1 MQFLS
6 RFARNRGA
14 LVGAAVIV
22 GLLLVALLAP
32 MLTPHDPTAM
42 NPAHRLQAPGKDY
55 PLGTDQFGR
64 DQLTRLLYGAR
75 TSLSIGLITTGIA
88 ATFGIALG
96 VLAGFVGGAVD
107 RAVTMLMDIVFSF
120 PAILLAVAIVAM
132 MGPSLP
138 NVMIAIGIV
147 NIPVFGRI
155 VRAATLS
162 VSSMAYV
169 EAAVALGNRRW
180 AIVFRH
186 ILPNVLA
193 PIMVQ
198 ASLTFAF
205 AILSEAGLSFI
216 GLGAQP
222 PTPSWGLML
231 REGRMYLNRAPWLA
245 VWPGLFTMVTV
256 LAFNLVG
263 DGLRDTLDPRLKR

>member
-75 TSLSIGLITTGIA
+75 TSLSIGLVTTGIA

-132 MGPSLP
+132 LGPSLP

-155 VRAATLS
+155 VRAAALS
-162 VSSMAYV
+162 VSSMTYV

-205 AILSEAGLSFI
+205 AILSATI
-216 GLGAQP
+216 GLCIRGCNKAAYTCRSISAGAGSTE
-222 PTPSWGLML
+222 PTGTARGCWETSKTCLMILL
-231 REGRMYLNRAPWLA
+231 RRPN
-245 VWPGLFTMVTV
+245 T
-256 LAFNLVG
+256 
-263 DGLRDTLDPRLKR
+263 